1 MTNNAENNTPELASL
16 PSELLCQ
23 LFTYVPNRKLITE
36 IPLVCHRFNNILND
50 DKFWS
55 RRIRTEH
62 LVRQPECEVSH
73 PDYLPKRSFHS
84 MQTARSRFKDWETQT
99 VHVALGHSA
108 TVDSILLFKTEQHHK
123 QFCLS
128 GSRDRTIRLWDLEN
142 VRKGVEDTWTVAK
155 DETAHSGWIWNM
167 ARDENTG
174 NFYTTSWDSTV
185 KSWRITDDGAL
196 QNLSSV
202 NVGSAA
208 QCISATGSPNELVC
222 TTFAKRVA
230 VIDDRSSEIV
240 AEHKL
245 HKRAVIALAVDGN
258 RIYTSSEDRI
268 MMMVDRRQMGRALL
282 FEYSPSCYKSCLS
295 LQRDQLLTS
304 TSDGKVK
311 LYDAKNFNVL
321 QTYTVG
327 SYTRQVQLDHGAHL
341 VMARS
346 ARTRY
351 KFSIF
356 SPGTRS
362 RQWGASHELAAEPAK
377 FDYLPS
383 TKTLAIGN
391 GDSSILFCF
400 PPSENAENLAENPE
414 NLAENPAENPAENL
428 PNLE

>member
-1 MTNNAENNTPELASL
+1 MTTDAGNTPELASL

-23 LFTYVPNRKLITE
+23 LFTYLPNRKLITE
-36 IPLVCHRFNNILND
+36 IPL
-50 DKFWS
+50 
-55 RRIRTEH
+55 RTEH
-62 LVRQPECEVSH
+62 LVHQPECEVSH
-73 PDYLPKRSFHS
+73 PNYQPKRSFHS
-84 MQTARSRFKDWETQT
+84 MRTARSRFRDWETQT

-108 TVDSILLFKTEQHHK
+108 TVDSVLLFKTEQQHK

-142 VRKGVEDTWTVAK
+142 VRNGVEDTWTVAK
-155 DETAHSGWIWNM
+155 DETAHLGWIWNM
-167 ARDENTG
+167 ARDD
-174 NFYTTSWDSTV
+174 TT
-185 KSWRITDDGAL
+185 
-196 QNLSSV
+196 
-202 NVGSAA
+202 
-208 QCISATGSPNELVC
+208 ATGSPNELVC

-400 PPSENAENLAENPE
+400 PPSENAENLAENVE
-414 NLAENPAENPAENL
+414 NLAENPAENP